1 MQKLAAKNQ
10 VIKVI
15 ADQCA
20 FNLRGAHGLHRKST
34 GILTNNSVIA
44 QAVNKRCSKDHIHEV
59 IIGGDKSAKS
69 QVYPRELIPT
79 ILEAYKKP
87 LSLEEIYY
95 TTWETIDLE
104 NDKIDQIYAEYWTE
118 VDQIGGATERE
129 CHPVDE
135 LPELLEEPVQP
146 FRDSDMEAG
155 GSLHAENPEQGESIL
170 PEGSEQQT
178 PANHGRKLPLQDRFT
193 LRGLLH
199 RAHGPWPPSP
209 RQISSN
215 PEVRKCQSSGD

>member
-69 QVYPRELIPT
+69 QVYPRELIST
-79 ILEAYKKP
+79 ILEAYKKS

-146 FRDSDMEAG
+146 FRESDMEPG
-155 GSLHAENPEQGESIL
+155 GSLHAEKSRTRRIDPTRRVRTTTSSK
-170 PEGSEQQT
+170 PRTKATSSRPVYAAKT
-178 PANHGRKLPLQDRFT
+178 SA
-193 LRGLLH
+193 
-199 RAHGPWPPSP
+199 PSP
-209 RQISSN
+209 WALATLTKTDFFES
-215 PEVRKCQSSGD
+215 